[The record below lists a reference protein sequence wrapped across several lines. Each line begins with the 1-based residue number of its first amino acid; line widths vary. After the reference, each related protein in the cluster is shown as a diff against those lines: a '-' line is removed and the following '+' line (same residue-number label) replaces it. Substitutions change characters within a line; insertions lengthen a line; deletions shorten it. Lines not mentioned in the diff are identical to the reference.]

1 MEPTN
6 TEANQWFLSWFNSP
20 YYHIL
25 YKNRNQDEARDFMAL
40 LMRQLQVPKNSLVL
54 DLACGKGRH
63 ALELHR
69 LGYEVVGIDIAEES
83 IAEAKKLEEPGLDF
97 FEHDMRQ
104 LYWAE
109 HFDAVLNLFTSFGY
123 FHNKEDDQR
132 TINAVRDALK
142 PNGLFVLDFLNVT
155 KVLELMVS
163 AEEKVIDGVR
173 FVITR
178 ELHSNTIQKN
188 IRVHDGDTELLF
200 TEEVDALVLADFEA
214 YFEQAGMQLEATYG
228 NYALDAF
235 DQATSDRL
243 IMVTRKTHQ
252 WEI

>member
-6 TEANQWFLSWFNSP
+6 SEANQWFLSWFNSP

-25 YKNRNQDEARDFMAL
+25 YKNRNQDEARDFMSL
-40 LMRQLQVPKNSLVL
+40 LMRQLQVPKDALVL

-83 IAEAKKLEEPGLDF
+83 IADAKKLEELGLDF

-104 LYWAE
+104 LYWHE
-109 HFDAVLNLFTSFGY
+109 HFDAVVNLFTSFGY

-132 TINAVRDALK
+132 TIDAVRDALK

-178 ELHSNTIQKN
+178 QLHANAIQKN
-188 IRVHDGDTELLF
+188 IRVIDGDTELLF
-200 TEEVDALVLADFEA
+200 TEEVDALVLADFQA
-214 YFEQAGMQLEATYG
+214 YFEQAGMQLEAIYG
-228 NYALDAF
+228 SYALEAF
-235 DQATSDRL
+235 DEATSDRL
-243 IMVTRKTHQ
+243 IMVTRKTQQ

>member
-40 LMRQLQVPKNSLVL
+40 LMRQLQVPKDAKVL

-178 ELHSNTIQKN
+178 ELHANTIQKN

-214 YFEQAGMQLEATYG
+214 YFNQAGMQLEATYG

-243 IMVTRKTHQ
+243 IMVTRKTQQ

>member
-40 LMRQLQVPKNSLVL
+40 LMHQLQVPKDAMLL

-109 HFDAVLNLFTSFGY
+109 HFDVVLNLFTSFGY

-178 ELHSNTIQKN
+178 ELRSNMIQKN

-200 TEEVDALVLADFEA
+200 TEEVDALVLADFKA
-214 YFEQAGMQLEATYG
+214 CFEQAGMRLEATYG

-235 DQATSDRL
+235 DQTTSDRL
-243 IMVTRKTHQ
+243 IMVTRKTQQ